1 MNETMVTV
9 VGNLVADPERRTT
22 KSGVPFAAFR
32 VASTVRRLN
41 PQTREYEDGG
51 TSYYNVTA
59 FRSIGANVYKSLKR
73 GEPVL
78 VHGRQRVN
86 QFVRADNSLGTT
98 VEIDA
103 YHVGHDLGR
112 GTSAFTKV
120 AQAQFDDQDRL
131 ADAEVQA
138 AFASHALPDPETVRY
153 EVDDEG
159 PDDREPAG
167 SGERLGG
174 AGKGRAGKAGGETDH
189 SLEEDGDGA
198 DGLALPALSRG

>member
-1 MNETMVTV
+1 MVTV

-41 PQTREYEDGG
+41 PQSREYEDGA

-59 FRSIGANVYKSLKR
+59 FRAIGANVFKSLKR

-78 VHGRQRVN
+78 VYGRQRVN
-86 QFVRADNSLGTT
+86 QFVRSDNSLGTT

-112 GTSAFTKV
+112 GMTAFTKV
-120 AQAQFDDQDRL
+120 AQAQFDDADRL
-131 ADAEVQA
+131 ADPEVQA
-138 AFASHALPDPETVRY
+138 AFASEGLPDPQTVRY
-153 EVDDEG
+153 EVQDDG
-159 PDDREPAG
+159 LGQGDDTA
-167 SGERLGG
+167 SG
-174 AGKGRAGKAGGETDH
+174 AARA
-189 SLEEDGDGA
+189 DGDVDEPLDDVG
-198 DGLALPALSRG
+198 DGVGGSARLALSGG